1 MRTLYVLGGTISYR
15 HEGGWQLDYN
25 DQEDRHGPTGN
36 VFRVV
41 GAYYAW
47 AFNMFDKII
56 FVGDKGFYTGTNAPT
71 IAHMMFEDVHR
82 LGVPYDNLGILTK
95 GSDTLSQL
103 EAVKDDGG
111 EVIMS
116 ATWHLPRISIMSK
129 IHGITLSTI
138 SAEDLIAQ
146 VAPYWKP
153 LIERY
158 NANLGNRLDSELR
171 GIYDSLCGHYGASGV
186 NKITGQSI
194 TPDTGS
200 ANVTVCCQPGS

>member
-1 MRTLYVLGGTISYR
+1 
-15 HEGGWQLDYN
+15 
-25 DQEDRHGPTGN
+25 
-36 VFRVV
+36 
-41 GAYYAW
+41 
-47 AFNMFDKII
+47 MFDKII

-138 SAEDLIAQ
+138 SAEDLIVQ